1 VTVTQDPRLDSGVQL
16 DDRQAIRHEP
26 QRLQDDCFRTGQARL
41 RHDEAISILKKR
53 SAAVTGHEQVEL
65 ATCAD
70 RVLAA
75 SITAA
80 RAVPAHTNAA
90 VDGYAFAATSNTRAN
105 GARLA
110 VAGRAAAGHPFA
122 VACAPQTAVRIFTGA
137 TMPDGADTVVMQE
150 DVVLYGPAGS
160 VSGEIAREPP
170 VVEPPI
176 VEIPAGLKP
185 GSNVRKAGED
195 VAAGTMMF
203 AQGHVLR
210 PQDLAALASIGL
222 AQVPCFA
229 RVRVAIVSTGDEV
242 IAPGRSELRPG
253 QVYDANAPM
262 LAALCRNAGADVE
275 MLGIWP
281 DRLELVTERLREAAS
296 NFDVIL
302 TSGGASL
309 GEEDHMAAALAA
321 IGRRHMWQLA
331 IKPGRPMMFG
341 QITSPRNGVMGG
353 GHVADPTLAQASA
366 TLRDTV
372 VVGLPGNPVAVFVCF
387 VMYVMPLIRA
397 LGGAKWREPRRF
409 LMPAAFAFSGRKTGR
424 REFWRGTIVERDG
437 HMAVDKFARDG
448 SGLISGLTA
457 ADGLIDIAEDHGDV
471 SVGDLVPVIPLS
483 EFGIQS

>member
-1 VTVTQDPRLDSGVQL
+1 M
-16 DDRQAIRHEP
+16 
-26 QRLQDDCFRTGQARL
+26 
-41 RHDEAISILKKR
+41 R
-53 SAAVTGHEQVEL
+53 STAVTAQEQVEL
-65 ATCAD
+65 AACAD

-75 SITAA
+75 SITAT

-90 VDGYAFAATSNTRAN
+90 VDGYAFAASSSTRAD

-110 VAGRAAAGHPFA
+110 VVGRAAAGHPFA
-122 VACAPQTAVRIFTGA
+122 AACAPQTAVRIFTGA

-150 DVVLYGPAGS
+150 DVELNAPAGS
-160 VSGEIAREPP
+160 VSGRIATEPS
-170 VVEPPI
+170 V

-185 GSNVRKAGED
+185 GSNVRQAGED

-242 IAPGRSELRPG
+242 IAPGQSELRPG

-281 DRLELVTERLREAAS
+281 DRLGLVTERLREAAS

-341 QITSPRNGVMGG
+341 QITSSRNGVMGG
-353 GHVADPTLAQASA
+353 GQVADPTLAQASA
-366 TLRDTV
+366 TMRDTV

-397 LGGAKWREPRRF
+397 LGGVKWREPRRF
-409 LMPAAFAFSGRKTGR
+409 LLPAAFAFTGRKTGR

-437 HMAVDKFARDG
+437 RMAVDKFARDG

-471 SVGDLVPVIPLS
+471 AVGDLVPVIPLS
-483 EFGIQS
+483 EFGIRS